1 MSDKNN
7 KLEINKLIQRL
18 QEIQFQREDINCE
31 EDAIQTQLLTLSSE
45 RRTTESRQEIKET
58 SKSRRDRQGN
68 IIEIGDTVKFLT
80 PTKFKGSQ
88 GVVSSFS
95 PVRVTSVTKDKRKVS
110 KNSHNLSVIKKRDSL
125 TERIPE
131 KHGDES
137 SFKKWAR
144 YGRHGTC

>member
-45 RRTTESRQEIKET
+45 RRTTESRQKIKGILKET
-58 SKSRRDRQGN
+58 SESRRDRQGN

-125 TERIPE
+125 TERIPK
-131 KHGDES
+131 KHGNES
-137 SFKKWAR
+137 NFKK
-144 YGRHGTC
+144 

>member
-80 PTKFKGSQ
+80 PTKFKGAQ

-110 KNSHNLSVIKKRDSL
+110 KNSHNLSVIKKCDSL

-137 SFKKWAR
+137 SFKK
-144 YGRHGTC
+144 

>member
-80 PTKFKGSQ
+80 PTKFKGAQ

-110 KNSHNLSVIKKRDSL
+110 KYSHNLSVIKKRDSL

-137 SFKKWAR
+137 SFKK
-144 YGRHGTC
+144 

>member
-137 SFKKWAR
+137 SFKK
-144 YGRHGTC
+144 

>member
-18 QEIQFQREDINCE
+18 QEIQFQREDINCK

-110 KNSHNLSVIKKRDSL
+110 KNSHNLSVIKK
-125 TERIPE
+125 
-131 KHGDES
+131 
-137 SFKKWAR
+137 A
-144 YGRHGTC
+144 